1 MMNPELRRNLWLE
14 LSLHRLIAMP
24 GVLALVFGLI
34 YALNRD
40 APGEPL
46 ASAAAMLFVAICI
59 VWGTLHA
66 GDAVIAEVRGR
77 TWDGQ
82 RMSAVEPWPMTF
94 GKLAGATVFAWY
106 GGILCLLVFLACSP
120 EISAPQIAGM
130 LVAGALLLQALALV
144 GGIAAARKGVVRS
157 GPGGWAVAVLFLV
170 GGPSVAALSGNEEP
184 VLWWGREWARADFMF
199 CTLAVF
205 AAWAV
210 FGAHRLMCQ
219 ELQVRTLPW
228 AWIAFLLFL
237 AGFVSGFAIRAS
249 DAWSQVRNVHFA
261 GALVVSLAAVYPL
274 LLAEVSAPMALRRVL
289 FRLRTGERRRALE
302 EAPLWP
308 LTLALAALFTL
319 LTMLVAGGRRAEGEL
334 FAAVQLAPLPLLLLA
349 VRDAAIFMWFSF
361 AAQPRRV
368 EASALLYMVV
378 LYGLVPAI
386 LRAMDARALADLVLP
401 PFWDRPG
408 YAVVV
413 AGVHALLAV
422 AAAAWRWKRNYAI
435 RAE

>member
-1 MMNPELRRNLWLE
+1 
-14 LSLHRLIAMP
+14 
-24 GVLALVFGLI
+24 
-34 YALNRD
+34 
-40 APGEPL
+40 
-46 ASAAAMLFVAICI
+46 
-59 VWGTLHA
+59 
-66 GDAVIAEVRGR
+66 
-77 TWDGQ
+77 
-82 RMSAVEPWPMTF
+82 
-94 GKLAGATVFAWY
+94 
-106 GGILCLLVFLACSP
+106 
-120 EISAPQIAGM
+120 
-130 LVAGALLLQALALV
+130 
-144 GGIAAARKGVVRS
+144 
-157 GPGGWAVAVLFLV
+157 
-170 GGPSVAALSGNEEP
+170 

-237 AGFVSGFAIRAS
+237 AGFSGFAIPRQRRLVAGAQRA
-249 DAWSQVRNVHFA
+249 FA

-368 EASALLYMVV
+368 EASAVLYMVV

-408 YAVVV
+408 YAVAV

-422 AAAAWRWKRNYAI
+422 AAAVWRWKRNYAI